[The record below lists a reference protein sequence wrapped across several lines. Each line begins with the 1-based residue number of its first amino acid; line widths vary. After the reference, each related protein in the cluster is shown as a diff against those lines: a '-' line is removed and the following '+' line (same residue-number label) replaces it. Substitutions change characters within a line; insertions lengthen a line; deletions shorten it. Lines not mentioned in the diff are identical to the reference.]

1 LSRKQKWVFWRMDGS
16 NGILSPYLLDFIS
29 DAELHKL

>member
-1 LSRKQKWVFWRMDGS
+1 MDGS